1 MKAESKQYLQDNIY
15 ILDALK
21 QDVKKH
27 LSDNQADKFLAIAR
41 EIKPGINFQ
50 VRECQDCIDS
60 LVLFVFRAFERSE
73 KRMTFPKHEPLK
85 AK

>member
-15 ILDALK
+15 ILEELK
-21 QDVKKH
+21 QGVNKH
-27 LSDNQADKFLAIAR
+27 LSDHQADRFLEIAR

-85 AK
+85 K